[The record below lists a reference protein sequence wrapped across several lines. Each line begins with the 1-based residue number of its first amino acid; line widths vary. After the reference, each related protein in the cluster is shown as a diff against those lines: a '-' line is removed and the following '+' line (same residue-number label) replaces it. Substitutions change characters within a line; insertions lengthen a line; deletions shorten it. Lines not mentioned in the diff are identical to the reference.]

1 MFDIGFLE
9 LLLICIV
16 GLFVI
21 GPERL
26 PDTIKTCVMWFSR
39 IKRNLLET
47 RQEIEKQLG
56 ADEIRRELHNEQV
69 LRNLEKMKDTRAELE
84 AKINNWQQ
92 GTLID
97 GSQQRSQSE
106 KAPASGNVEEEHSP
120 ATDDDQD
127 SGQTRAYPPQPQ
139 PSAGD
144 EDEQQKN

>member
-9 LLLICIV
+9 LLLIAIV

-92 GTLID
+92 GALIE
-97 GSQQRSQSE
+97 GSQERSQSE
-106 KAPASGNVEEEHSP
+106 EAPASGNAEEEQSP

-127 SGQTRAYPPQPQ
+127 AGQTSAYPPKPQ
-139 PSAGD
+139 PLHGG